1 MRTTHNLVRGGSFSP
16 ATLKMLGAVFDTVWA
31 SVATDFG
38 GNPDEIETARMRLAA
53 IILDLARDGQL
64 GPHQIARSAARL
76 IRQLPTTSTSDR
88 SNRDL
93 LGKGS

>member
-38 GNPDEIETARMRLAA
+38 DPDEIETVRMRLAA

-64 GPHQIARSAARL
+64 GPHQIARTAARL
-76 IRQLPTTSTSDR
+76 IRQLPTVATSQR